1 MLVIQN
7 LSKTYSNGVKAIN
20 GISLQ
25 INPGMFGLLG
35 PNGAG
40 KSSLM
45 RTIATLQL
53 PDEGQIRFG
62 DIDVLAQPHELR
74 KVLGYLPQEFGL
86 YPKVTAEELLTHLAV
101 LKGLTDGKARKEWV
115 DYLLQKT
122 NLYDVRKKNL
132 GTYSGGMK
140 QRFGIA
146 QALLGKPK
154 LIIVDEPTA
163 GLDPAERNRFHNL
176 LSEIGENT
184 VVILSTHIVEDI
196 SNLCHSMAIV
206 NKGQVVASGKPSE
219 TLALLDGKIYS
230 KTVEKSALEE
240 YQKSH
245 KVLNSRLKEGKPMI
259 FIYADSNPG
268 DGFVAEEAGLE
279 EVYFYHISN

>member
-1 MLVIQN
+1 MLDIQN

-62 DIDVLAQPHELR
+62 DIDVLTQPHELR

-154 LIIVDEPTA
+154 FLKANCWYLSVRPCGRHSPGTTQPILFFSHGIEWVPHLGHPQFLPDHCCWGKSYSANLPRHQALIHCFYVSIEIHS
-163 GLDPAERNRFHNL
+163 PA
-176 LSEIGENT
+176 S
-184 VVILSTHIVEDI
+184 STSDFQNHTKARPDYVPIHHRGFP
-196 SNLCHSMAIV
+196 L
-206 NKGQVVASGKPSE
+206 KP
-219 TLALLDGKIYS
+219 DWF
-230 KTVEKSALEE
+230 
-240 YQKSH
+240 Q
-245 KVLNSRLKEGKPMI
+245 P
-259 FIYADSNPG
+259 
-268 DGFVAEEAGLE
+268 
-279 EVYFYHISN
+279 